1 MFLSD
6 MKEGQVG
13 VISAVNFDNAFK
25 IRLNDM
31 GFCDGEPVK
40 CVKRSVMTSPILYI
54 VKGAGIALRKS
65 DAEHI
70 EVVL

>member
-1 MFLSD
+1 MILSN

-13 VISAVNFDNAFK
+13 VISAVNFDDAFK

-31 GFCDGEPVK
+31 GFCDGEQVE
-40 CVKRSVMTSPILYI
+40 CVKRAVMTSPIIYK

-65 DAEHI
+65 DAKFI
-70 EVVL
+70 EVKL